1 MSEIYLK
8 RDNSVEVHFKL
19 PDHQDVELYLFQKVN
34 ETIRRAFETLSR
46 QFFCFPQPFGIL
58 RTLLRRLHHH
68 DSDEEDP
75 L

>member
-19 PDHQDVELYLFQKVN
+19 PDHQEVLHLFQKVN
-34 ETIRRAFETLSR
+34 ETLWRAFETLSR
-46 QFFCFPQPFGIL
+46 QFFCFPQPFGNL
-58 RTLLRRLHHH
+58 RTLLRRLHQHN
-68 DSDEEDP
+68 SDEEDP